1 MDKKKILY
9 KLLCGVVIVALAV
22 LLLTGLLGGNDK
34 HYHKDALTGE
44 DVTRIKVDAPTNL
57 AYDGTI
63 NAEAWNEIFPHITA
77 SMNANATNDE
87 IVDYL
92 SQDPYLINIYE
103 GFGFAKE
110 YGSARGHAYTLDDVH
125 HTARPHPL
133 ANCLTCKTPNFAKL
147 VQDQGVGVYSM
158 DFEEVYEQI
167 KASGEVISCYTCHG
181 NSAGNEGE
189 LRVTHNYVN
198 EALGGNVATI
208 DAATLSC
215 GQCHIEYY
223 FTPTDKE
230 TMMPYDSVEAM
241 DPEAILAFYDS
252 MVLPDGTVGF
262 ADWTQES
269 TGARLLKAQHPEM
282 ETYLQGPHAADLNC
296 ADCHMEV
303 KMNEDGTVYH
313 SHELVSPLQSEAILS
328 TCVRCHGDTNMVEKV
343 HRIQD
348 QVTARETEIG
358 NKLSDLKDALAEA
371 NQNGSLDEET
381 LNAVR
386 KLYREAQWFF
396 DFCYVENAEGAHNSS
411 LANRCLD
418 LAAEKITE
426 ATALLTAA
434 APVEG

>member
-125 HTARPHPL
+125 QTARPHPL

-269 TGARLLKAQHPEM
+269 TGARLLKAQHPE
-282 ETYLQGPHAADLNC
+282 
-296 ADCHMEV
+296 
-303 KMNEDGTVYH
+303 
-313 SHELVSPLQSEAILS
+313 
-328 TCVRCHGDTNMVEKV
+328 
-343 HRIQD
+343 
-348 QVTARETEIG
+348 RET
-358 NKLSDLKDALAEA
+358 
-371 NQNGSLDEET
+371 
-381 LNAVR
+381 
-386 KLYREAQWFF
+386 
-396 DFCYVENAEGAHNSS
+396 
-411 LANRCLD
+411 
-418 LAAEKITE
+418 
-426 ATALLTAA
+426 
-434 APVEG
+434 